1 MLSFALT
8 PRSDDE
14 DHLHESLK
22 PRLTSSPTDSGWD
35 VCTADHLV
43 DSLRILVAKRAVLFG
58 GKNVVKR
65 ASTLQVTSQL
75 LAKVFEQTCHIL
87 IFLFLCCRFLQAPA
101 HGVRAHPTECRPC
114 AFFGSPKGCLR
125 GQACNFCHH
134 EIHVKLRN
142 EYLAQRDALHKEKQ
156 AAKKRVAKMPSR
168 QQF

>member
-1 MLSFALT
+1 MLSVALT

-87 IFLFLCCRFLQAPA
+87 IFLFLCCRFLQSTSAWGAGAPY
-101 HGVRAHPTECRPC
+101 RMPPMRLLRFSERLSERP
-114 AFFGSPKGCLR
+114 GLQLLS
-125 GQACNFCHH
+125 
-134 EIHVKLRN
+134 
-142 EYLAQRDALHKEKQ
+142 
-156 AAKKRVAKMPSR
+156 S
-168 QQF
+168 